1 MLKDFLDKSNKEN
14 SIMYL
19 YFRLKI
25 SYVCRYHLHNIIRNK
40 ILKIGLN
47 SKEVHMKPL

>member
-14 SIMYL
+14 SIIYL

-40 ILKIGLN
+40 IGIN